1 MWGIEA
7 STIVALL
14 VAAFSGGALSALI
27 TWFKDRKRDAA
38 DVHRNDVETKLAYLN
53 GVIDHLTKD
62 AERARQDRDQMAQEL
77 HEERQRST
85 DLRARV
91 RQLEDEL
98 HGVRRSARETELR
111 CDDLSRKIQELI
123 DDTQDNNSTAA

>member
-62 AERARQDRDQMAQEL
+62 AERARLDRDQMAQEL
-77 HEERQRST
+77 HEERKRSN

-91 RQLEDEL
+91 RELDEEL
-98 HGVRRSARETELR
+98 HVLRRSARETELR
-111 CDDLSRKIQELI
+111 CDDMSRKIQELI
-123 DDTQDNNSTAA
+123 ADTHDNNSSAA